1 MKYCKILA
9 RSLPLENFMKYTAIP
24 LEEKN
29 RNVLFSYYNYDYN
42 APFCEKIHFHKNYE
56 IILVE
61 NGRMDVFLDGKKCML
76 KDNEC
81 IIIQPYQAHSFHLHE
96 NSKNFTY
103 NFSSTFISS
112 FDAIASKKSIINPI
126 FTLCDISRDYVKNTT
141 KELFGRKI
149 FIRSLPERKQETEI
163 KAITYTLCSEL
174 LKTAEFSNATNKT
187 SNIIMEVIEYI
198 CDNFEQNISLKE
210 FALKHN
216 YNYQY
221 LSRRFNT
228 FFDTGFKEVLN
239 RYRIEQAT
247 SLLVE
252 TDQPISNIAFT
263 SGFQSI
269 RSFND
274 ACIKYYNKT
283 PSQIRSN
290 HK

>member
-1 MKYCKILA
+1 
-9 RSLPLENFMKYTAIP
+9 MKYTAIP

-61 NGRMDVFLDGKKCML
+61 NGKMDIFLDGKNYTL

-96 NSKNFTY
+96 NSKNFTF
-103 NFSSTFISS
+103 NFSSKYISS
-112 FDAIASKKSIINPI
+112 FDAIASKTIIINPI
-126 FTLCDISRDYVKNTT
+126 FILSDISREYIKNTT

-149 FIRSLPERKQETEI
+149 FLRSLPEKKQETEI
-163 KAITYTLCSEL
+163 KSITYTLCSEI
-174 LKTAEFSNATNKT
+174 LKTAKFLNIENK
-187 SNIIMEVIEYI
+187 SQNIIMEVVEYI

-210 FALKHN
+210 FAQKHN

-221 LSRRFNT
+221 LSRKFNT
-228 FFDTGFKEVLN
+228 VFDTGFKEILN
-239 RYRIEQAT
+239 RYRIEQAI

-252 TDQPISNIAFT
+252 TDQPISNVAFA

-274 ACIKYYNKT
+274 TCLKYYNKT
-283 PSQIRSN
+283 PSKIRSEKTDSN
-290 HK
+290 K